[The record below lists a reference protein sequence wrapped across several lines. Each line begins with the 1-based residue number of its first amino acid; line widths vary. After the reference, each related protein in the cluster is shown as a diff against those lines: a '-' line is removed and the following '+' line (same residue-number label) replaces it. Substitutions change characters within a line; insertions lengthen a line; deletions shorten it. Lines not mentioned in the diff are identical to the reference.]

1 MGNPLTFRTF
11 QYILIAELEEKDG
24 SIVATIWDVAKC
36 AGVSKSTVSLVI
48 NNSPLVKIETK
59 QRVEDAIEQL
69 GYVCNNNARGLR
81 KRETKC
87 LGIIVA
93 TESKTEQ
100 TYEYDYE
107 TGLFSY
113 NISNGIPTGLVDT
126 DYGLLTERYCAAEAK
141 GEMPSIVKN
150 SRVDG
155 LFLVGGL
162 FEDCFIDELLK
173 RKIPTVAVGKYYS
186 KIDCIYPDV
195 RGGTRDEVSYLLH
208 NGHTHI
214 AYINCPQAYTAS
226 QARLNGF
233 QDACAKYKDQ
243 IRQSWTTYCSQNTG
257 AGGYEAIKALWEAGA
272 RPDAIATANEPIA
285 LGVMRFLYEQ
295 KIRIPE
301 DISIVSYEDSVLG
314 GYATPALTTVN
325 IHKEYMGSVAASMLL
340 RRLEDPGREVESILV
355 KPELVIRS
363 SVTKSK
369 NLR

>member
-1 MGNPLTFRTF
+1 MTT
-11 QYILIAELEEKDG
+11 IL
-24 SIVATIWDVAKC
+24 DVAKY

-48 NNSPLVKIETK
+48 NNSPLVKMETK
-59 QRVEDAIEQL
+59 QRVEEAIEQL

-93 TESKTEQ
+93 IESKTEQ
-100 TYEYDYE
+100 TYEYNYE

-113 NISNGIPTGLVDT
+113 NITNGIPAGLVDT
-126 DYGLLTERYCAAEAK
+126 DYGLLTERYCAAEAG
-141 GEMPSIVKN
+141 GELPSIVKN

-162 FEDCFIDELLK
+162 FDDAFIDELI
-173 RKIPTVAVGKYYS
+173 RRGIPTVAVGKYYS
-186 KIDCIYPDV
+186 KIDCVYPDV
-195 RGGTRDEVSYLLH
+195 EKGTWDEVGCLLA
-208 NGHTHI
+208 NGHRNI
-214 AYINCPQAYTAS
+214 AYINCPRTYTSS
-226 QARLNGF
+226 QARLAGF
-233 QDACAKYKDQ
+233 RKACEASREPVGETW
-243 IRQSWTTYCSQNTG
+243 ITYCKQNTG
-257 AGGYEAIKALWEAGA
+257 KGGYEAIKALWNSGA

-295 KIRIPE
+295 HIRIPE
-301 DISIVSYEDSVLG
+301 DISIASYEDSVLG

-325 IHKEYMGSVAASMLL
+325 IHKEHMGCVAAGMLL
-340 RRLEDPGREVESILV
+340 RRLEDPNREVESLLV
-355 KPELVIRS
+355 EPELVVRS